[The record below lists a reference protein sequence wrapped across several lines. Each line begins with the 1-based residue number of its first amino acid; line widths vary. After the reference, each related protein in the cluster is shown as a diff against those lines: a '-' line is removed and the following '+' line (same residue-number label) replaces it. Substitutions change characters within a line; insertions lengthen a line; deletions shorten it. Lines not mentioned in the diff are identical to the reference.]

1 MKKKP
6 KLLIYVLGFVAI
18 IIAIVQ
24 SWVGP
29 IYSGKEFSRE
39 SIRNF
44 LILIAIGVFS
54 ILLLYILVNGY

>member
-6 KLLIYVLGFVAI
+6 TLLIYVLGLVAI

-39 SIRNF
+39 SF
-44 LILIAIGVFS
+44 AIF
-54 ILLLYILVNGY
+54 